1 MVGHRMA
8 DKRLSDAAPDCP
20 RQCFVVGYRAIQQS
34 RLNRLHG
41 KAALLFVNVLEN
53 AGGVQSSY
61 LFANAS
67 WANLA
72 NGLGFIHPP
81 LIQSPELSQF
91 SNRPQLAGFFDS
103 IMVRQDG
110 ACEASGWAVI
120 PKGLRPADAVLL
132 TYDDSVKG
140 PVAFA
145 VAAPSTP
152 RPEVVDALHDARYEY
167 SGWLCK
173 FRRSTVPA
181 GDQLITAWSLNADK
195 MVVRS
200 LITQH
205 TLP

>member
-1 MVGHRMA
+1 MFFSV
-8 DKRLSDAAPDCP
+8 
-20 RQCFVVGYRAIQQS
+20 AI
-34 RLNRLHG
+34 
-41 KAALLFVNVLEN
+41 
-53 AGGVQSSY
+53 
-61 LFANAS
+61 
-67 WANLA
+67 
-72 NGLGFIHPP
+72 
-81 LIQSPELSQF
+81 
-91 SNRPQLAGFFDS
+91 
-103 IMVRQDG
+103 
-110 ACEASGWAVI
+110 ASGWAVI

-181 GDQLITAWSLNADK
+181 GDQLITAWSLDADK
-195 MVVRS
+195 MVVRP